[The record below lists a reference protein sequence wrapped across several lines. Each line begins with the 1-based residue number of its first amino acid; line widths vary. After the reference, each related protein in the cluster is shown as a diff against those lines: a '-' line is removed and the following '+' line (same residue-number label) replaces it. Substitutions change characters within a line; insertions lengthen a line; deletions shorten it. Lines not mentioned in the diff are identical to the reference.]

1 MKRDHLIVN
10 EMYLKNHISFIKSEA
25 RVANV
30 FTVMRAAKRVLH
42 TYIKSNPEIAVTIDT
57 VKS

>member
-1 MKRDHLIVN
+1 MRCIL
-10 EMYLKNHISFIKSEA
+10 NHISFIKSET

-30 FTVMRAAKRVLH
+30 FTVMRTAKKSAA
-42 TYIKSNPEIAVTIDT
+42 YIKSNPEIAITVDT